1 MARTWPHPYQGRS
14 KVIQVIGDMHAGWSW
29 NGRFQKAVNDAKT
42 GSLLPGTPTA
52 ALMVGDIT
60 EDATDAEDAVAK
72 NYLDQLPWP
81 YFVSYGEHDGL
92 NTGRADSVYLTNWGL
107 PSKTHYADFGWF
119 RAIACPT
126 HPTQAE
132 LDSIQA
138 TAAATGLP
146 CVLVSHRPIRGSL
159 PGGTSAAYGV
169 QPNTNNVG
177 LYNPLDT
184 EYKAML
190 NASPNI
196 KVIVC
201 GHTHSAMDAPGM
213 AVLVNVGTRN
223 VIQVNAG
230 AYAYTNTSKG
240 ATTDYIPGVYL
251 IWRDSIKSV
260 EVRFREH
267 GAGVWILGPGLQK
280 VVTLPIPD

>member
-1 MARTWPHPYQGRS
+1 MGRPWPHPYQGRS
-14 KVIQVIGDMHAGWSW
+14 KVIQVIGDTHVGWMAT
-29 NGRFQKAVNDAKT
+29 GRFQKAIDDAKAL
-42 GSLLPGTPTA
+42 GLTPTA
-52 ALMVGDIT
+52 ALMVGDIV
-60 EDATDAEDAVAK
+60 EDGLDAQDAAAK
-72 NYLDQLPWP
+72 PFFDQLPWP
-81 YFVSYGEHDGL
+81 YFLSYGEHDGL
-92 NTGRADSVYLTNWGL
+92 NAGRPDSSYLTNWSL

-132 LDSIQA
+132 LDTIQA

-159 PGGTSAAYGV
+159 PGGTSPTYGV
-169 QPNTNNVG
+169 QPNTNNTG
-177 LYNPLDT
+177 LYNPLDD

-201 GHTHSAMDAPGM
+201 GHTHGALDAAGN
-213 AVLVNVGTRN
+213 ASLINVGTRS

-240 ATTDYIPGVYL
+240 ATSDYIPGVYL
-251 IWRDSIKSV
+251 FWRDSLRSV
-260 EVRFREH
+260 EIRFREH
-267 GAGVWILGPGLQK
+267 GGGVWVLGPNSQK
-280 VVTLPIPD
+280 VITLPIPN